1 MTPYTTTPRDF
12 SQFKQEV
19 KRMLDVLGLMDWS
32 VTITHEPIAEPV
44 NAQIRCNHPGK
55 LAQITLNTTAAAE
68 NFDAQRCARH
78 EVFEL
83 LLAPLVHAAESRV
96 TYPDEIEGAIHSI
109 IRRLEHVDRMT
120 RSFYPNTACVRCGS
134 ELGSDML
141 CRDLTCPFSDVPQY
155 DPRGWAGHPQPPDGV
170 DAADDLEA
178 RQGRSC

>member
-32 VTITHEPIAEPV
+32 VTLSHAAVDAPV
-44 NAQIRCNHPGK
+44 NAQIQCNHPGRI
-55 LAQITLNTTAAAE
+55 AQITLNTTVAAE
-68 NFDAQRCARH
+68 NFDPQRCARH

-96 TYPDEIEGAIHSI
+96 AYPDEIETATHTI

-120 RSFYPNTACVRCGS
+120 RSFYPGASCVRCGS
-134 ELGSDML
+134 ELGTDML
-141 CRDLTCPFSDVPQY
+141 CRDLACPFSDYSQ
-155 DPRGWAGHPQPPDGV
+155 DDARGWIGHPQPPVPVPPQD
-170 DAADDLEA
+170 
-178 RQGRSC
+178 